1 MIKLKELLIEGKPL
15 TDDDI
20 KIGDAYKKTDRG
32 LVIDFVYGK
41 SSVGNW
47 TTIEFQFKPP
57 YGNPYFQSVGTGP
70 TESVNSW
77 GKSKKVKINS
87 KQKKIMIKT
96 LEDAI
101 KSKYKG
107 SEETDVVLRDRGE
120 VGSLNNVLSWVK
132 RL

>member
-1 MIKLKELLIEGKPL
+1 MDILTEGKPL

-20 KIGDAYKKTDRG
+20 KVGDAYKSTYRG
-32 LVIDFVYGK
+32 LVIEFVYGK
-41 SSVGNW
+41 SNYGNW

-101 KSKYKG
+101 KSKHKG
-107 SEETDVVLRDRGE
+107 SEETDTLLRNKSD
-120 VGSLNNVLSWVK
+120 VGSLNRVLSWVK

>member
-1 MIKLKELLIEGKPL
+1 MIKLTDLLYEGKSL

-20 KIGDAYKKTDRG
+20 KIGDAYKTTNKG
-32 LVIDFVYGK
+32 LVINFVYGK

-47 TTIEFQFKPP
+47 TTIEFQFQPP

-70 TESVNSW
+70 TEGVNNW
-77 GKSKKVKINS
+77 GKAKKVKINP

-101 KSKYKG
+101 KSKHKG
-107 SEETDVVLRDRGE
+107 SEETDVLVRDKGE

-132 RL
+132 KL